1 MIVLDASAL
10 LALLFR
16 EAGHET
22 VAGYIGESCIS
33 TVNLSEVIGRF
44 SRDGHDAQLVLQ
56 KIKATNIKIIPFSMD
71 QATVAAIFLPQARSF
86 GLSLADRACLAL
98 AFSRNVPVL
107 TADKIWQQADVGVD
121 VVLVR

>member
-16 EAGHET
+16 ETGYEM
-22 VAGYIGESCIS
+22 VANHLKEACIS

-44 SRDGHDAQLVLQ
+44 PRDGHNTQPVLQ
-56 KIKATNIKIIPFSMD
+56 KIEAIGMEIVPFSIN
-71 QATVAAIFLPQARSF
+71 QATIAATFLPQTRSL

-98 AFSRNVPVL
+98 AFSRNIPVL
-107 TADKIWQQADVGVD
+107 TADKVWRHAYVGVAD
-121 VVLVR
+121 ILVR

>member
-10 LALLFR
+10 LALLFH
-16 EAGHET
+16 ETGHEM
-22 VAGYIGESCIS
+22 VASYLDESCIS

-44 SRDGHDAQLVLQ
+44 ARDGHNAQLVLQ
-56 KIKATNIKIIPFSMD
+56 KIEAIDMKIIPFSID
-71 QATVAAIFLPQARSF
+71 HATVAATFLPQTRSL

-107 TADKIWQQADVGVD
+107 TADKIWQQADIGVD
-121 VVLVR
+121 IILVR